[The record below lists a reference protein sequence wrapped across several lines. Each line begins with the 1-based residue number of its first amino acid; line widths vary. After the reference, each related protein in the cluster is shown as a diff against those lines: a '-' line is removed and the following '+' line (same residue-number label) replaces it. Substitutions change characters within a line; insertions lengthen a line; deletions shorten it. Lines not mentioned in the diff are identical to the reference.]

1 MISMEEI
8 FLRTNIL
15 SPFSVIILASLIMVE
30 DFRPALN
37 EFPNVEVDDTVLD
50 SSHGAQWKH

>member
-1 MISMEEI
+1 MEEI

-37 EFPNVEVDDTVLD
+37 EFPNVEVGDTVLD